1 MLMSE
6 NLYKSIQ
13 QKTW

>member
-6 NLYKSIQ
+6 NLVFLLVHSR
-13 QKTW
+13 